1 MSLDTEKYSGL
12 IPSPM
17 QNPLRVCLLALTL
30 PLAAQGPPANDD
42 FNKSIKLGAIASHTA
57 ATSNLGGTTQTN
69 ENTLNG
75 LIGATIWWE
84 WTCPTSGWARIDT
97 SGSAIDTVVK
107 INSTSGL
114 TGAMLGYND
123 DVRDPDVTSSLTF
136 LATANTT
143 YYLQIGGYRGE
154 QGNIQLAITT
164 GTAAT
169 PSHWPS
175 GIIYTPGSADVTNAN
190 ATLEASIAV
199 SGSSGI
205 QGYATLGF
213 LRPNLS
219 EVNPPNTSISGYS
232 SNNTNA
238 VVSCTI
244 PQFSQSGS
252 WNPLVTL
259 TPQSG
264 IPLLFGGT
272 NSGRPHLLSNSMLPV
287 LSVSNT
293 GTSDA
298 AAPVLTAFSISPRT
312 VNVNNGPVPIT
323 ISATIT
329 DAVSGIDQVEVWL
342 YHPFNSA
349 FDYQLPVSLTAGT
362 LTNGTWTG
370 TVSLPKEYPSE
381 TYSVNVLLKDRAL
394 NASAYGAYS
403 TSETPGGDVSLVVNG
418 GGSYWH
424 WAYETIKPFS
434 DKVDLTQDANGDGI
448 DNLTCYAF
456 GLDPLEFSA
465 AAPWPVI
472 TLGTSPAALSV
483 HYRRRLAPDSGLTYI
498 PQFANGLTD
507 WTAAANTPAIIGATE
522 EWEEL
527 KVIDHET
534 TATQTR
540 RFARVKIEYA
550 DP

>member
-1 MSLDTEKYSGL
+1 
-12 IPSPM
+12 M
-17 QNPLRVCLLALTL
+17 QNPFCACLLSLTL
-30 PLAAQGPPANDD
+30 PLAAQSPPANDD
-42 FNKSIKLGAIASHTA
+42 FNKSIKLGAIASHTTS
-57 ATSNLGGTTQTN
+57 TSNLGGTTQTN

-84 WTCPTSGWARIDT
+84 WTCPVSGWARIDT

-107 INSTSGL
+107 INSASGVN
-114 TGAMLGYND
+114 GAMLGYND
-123 DVRDPDVTSSLTF
+123 DVMDPNVTSSLTF
-136 LATANTT
+136 QATANTT

-154 QGNIQLAITT
+154 QGNIQLSITT

-175 GIIYTPGSADVTNAN
+175 AITYTPSAVDVTTAH

-205 QGYATLGF
+205 QGSATLGF
-213 LRPNLS
+213 LRTTAP
-219 EVNPPNTSISGYS
+219 EIFPTNTNVTDYS
-232 SNNTNA
+232 SNSVNA

-244 PQFSQSGS
+244 PQFSQAGP
-252 WNPLVTL
+252 WQPLVTL
-259 TPQSG
+259 TPASG

-272 NSGRPHLLSNSMLPV
+272 NSGRPHLLSTSQLPALTVNNS
-287 LSVSNT
+287 
-293 GTSDA
+293 GTSDI
-298 AAPVLTAFSISPRT
+298 AAPVLTAFSISPLT
-312 VNVNNGPVPIT
+312 ANVNNGPVPIT

-329 DAVSGIDQVEVWL
+329 DATSGIDRVEVWL

-349 FDYQLPVSLTAGT
+349 FDYQLPVSLTSGT

-370 TVSLPKEYPSE
+370 TVFLPKEYPSE
-381 TYSVNVLLKDRAL
+381 TYSVNVLLWDRAL

-403 TSETPGGDVSLVVNG
+403 TSQTPGGDVSLVVNG
-418 GGSYWH
+418 GGAYWH

-434 DKVDLTQDANGDGI
+434 NLVDLTEDANGDGI

-456 GLDPLEFSA
+456 GLDPLVFRTA
-465 AAPWPVI
+465 TPWPVI
-472 TLGTSPAALSV
+472 TLGTAPASLSI

-498 PQFANGLTD
+498 PQFANSLD
-507 WTAAANTPAIIGATE
+507 NWTAAANTPAIIDETA

-527 KVIDHET
+527 KVTDHET
-534 TATQTR
+534 TTTQPK
-540 RFARVKIEYA
+540 RFGRVRIEYA
-550 DP
+550 EP